1 MKKSFKTGEKIW
13 IGTFVTLWVLVS
25 TVSTFHSLDFF
36 GLSNDTFLSWLLAIG
51 FEIGAMASLGG
62 MLVSKGNK
70 TIVWMLFILLTAF
83 QIHGNMYFAWSHAG
97 DISEWTKLFDLV
109 DEDPNFTKRIFA
121 FISGGILPLVSLGFI
136 KSLMDYMKPKEDVTL
151 DEKIEDTEKELDELE
166 EELDELEN
174 DVEGLEDLIEE
185 IEENQDDIEESPSEL
200 DIKIETKK
208 VEGGDTIKVETPL
221 LEQKPEQFSVQPIGA
236 SGWKGNEES
245 FQEEEYVQDGFVV
258 DDSKEFVDEPKEM
271 VELNKKRPSTKLGD
285 IIDDAEN
292 TVNSIG
298 EK

>member
-1 MKKSFKTGEKIW
+1 MKKAFKTGEKIW
-13 IGTFVTLWVLVS
+13 IGTFITLWVLVS

-36 GLSNDTFLSWLLAIG
+36 GLSNDNFLSWLLAIG

-83 QIHGNMYFAWSHAG
+83 QIHGNMYYAWSHAG

-121 FISGGILPLVSLGFI
+121 FVSGGILPLVSLGFI
-136 KSLMDYMKPKEDVTL
+136 KSLMDYMRPKEEEKVEEVKEETKDDAVSEGVNEELEDEVKSAVTL
-151 DEKIEDTEKELDELE
+151 EQQLSDIPDEL
-166 EELDELEN
+166 
-174 DVEGLEDLIEE
+174 VKEE
-185 IEENQDDIEESPSEL
+185 IQEEIQEEIIPEAFDIPENFIGGNGDSETWSQ
-200 DIKIETKK
+200 IEGPTG
-208 VEGGDTIKVETPL
+208 EHG
-221 LEQKPEQFSVQPIGA
+221 PIGD
-236 SGWKGNEES
+236 
-245 FQEEEYVQDGFVV
+245 YVQDSFVSE
-258 DDSKEFVDEPKEM
+258 DYETEEIKEEPKET

-285 IIDDAEN
+285 IIDNAEK